1 MTPVKIKNVKLGH
14 YVPKGKKEFV
24 SEFFVWDL
32 KHLNVVFQPFPLVV
46 VIHERWFGSLLLYMY
61 MYVYFICGKVVVQI
75 IMVQCMHDV
84 SSKKVVSKPVQL
96 CMWMIIN
103 HVHLKLNVFP
113 LTYV

>member
-46 VIHERWFGSLLLYMY
+46 VIHERLVWFTSI
-61 MYVYFICGKVVVQI
+61 V
-75 IMVQCMHDV
+75 
-84 SSKKVVSKPVQL
+84 
-96 CMWMIIN
+96 
-103 HVHLKLNVFP
+103 HVHVCLFYLWESCCSNYYG
-113 LTYV
+113 TMYA